1 MIGTLFTSALL
12 AASVLTAILIA
23 IAIVDMRRLVIP
35 DAFNVALACSGL
47 AFRAVDQPHEIWT
60 QILSAAAIFLT
71 IAVVRRLH
79 TALTGRIG
87 LGFGDVKMLAAAAC
101 WISPLL
107 FPIFLFLASA
117 TALVFVGA
125 RVIAVGPSAAKART
139 PFGPFIACGLAL
151 TWTFE
156 QISPFY

>member
-1 MIGTLFTSALL
+1 MQGALFTSAL

-23 IAIVDMRRLVIP
+23 ITIVDMRRLVIP
-35 DAFNVALACSGL
+35 DALNIALACSGL
-47 AFRAVDQPHEIWT
+47 VFRAVDQPHEIWT
-60 QILSAAAIFLT
+60 QVLSATTVFLT
-71 IAVVRRLH
+71 IAVVRKLH
-79 TALTGRIG
+79 TALTGRVG

-125 RVIAVGPSAAKART
+125 RVIAAGPSVAKART

-151 TWTFE
+151 TWAFE